1 MARKN
6 ISFNFLDQLSE
17 TLHFIADDSKAVKGM
32 TCNRTK
38 GTCLLTECLSV
49 HAHEKLVCE
58 IMQARGISILC
69 DKATDITMN
78 KIFCV
83 NVRFL
88 PSGSTEPVTKLYRL
102 LPVENGKA
110 DGLFESLKAALEDNL
125 GQGCLLRIRRR
136 APHARKKQFLFDEN
150 ARCGRLRHFRSEM
163 LLFSSCR

>member
-17 TLHFIADDSKAVKGM
+17 TLHFIADDSKAVLWQP
-32 TCNRTK
+32 K

-49 HAHEKLVCE
+49 HAHEKLVDE
-58 IMQARGISILC
+58 IMQARRISILC

-110 DGLFESLKAALEDNL
+110 DGLFESLKAAPKTR
-125 GQGCLLRIRRR
+125 LLVT
-136 APHARKKQFLFDEN
+136 HQTARTSCKEKTIPFWRECKMRPAQT
-150 ARCGRLRHFRSEM
+150 
-163 LLFSSCR
+163 FSF

>member
-1 MARKN
+1 MALMARKN

-17 TLHFIADDSKAVKGM
+17 TLHFIADDSKAAKGM

-49 HAHEKLVCE
+49 HAHEKLVDE
-58 IMQARGISILC
+58 IMQVRGISILF

-83 NVRFL
+83 KPV
-88 PSGSTEPVTKLYRL
+88 TEPVTKLYRL